1 MCPLS
6 YDPLDSLLNAHLLIR
21 LTIFDLSA
29 SSTIFIKQISTQTM
43 PARTQRSLRQNTN
56 ESAVSVSTTDSY
68 DDSPSDPGRYGRD
81 RARND
86 EYSTSDRRRNKRLD
100 SHESGRRREGE
111 DDHKKR
117 ETRRR
122 RHERDDSEAEDRQR
136 RRERRERRA
145 RRRARKEAET
155 YGEDKYI
162 PIESP
167 PPYDEKARR
176 TKDKDRPSPKRTAS
190 QDQGEEEEATQP
202 TTDRLLSK
210 LERIGGPFIYIIPL
224 LTAFCLLAASTC
236 SADWWRK
243 DVNVIRLGLPG
254 DIYAR
259 LLATGNN
266 LGKGGGEAVVDS
278 GGKVQERAAKIS
290 PAGWLSVGFWGWCV
304 GPEGDGP

>member
-1 MCPLS
+1 
-6 YDPLDSLLNAHLLIR
+6 
-21 LTIFDLSA
+21 
-29 SSTIFIKQISTQTM
+29 M
-43 PARTQRSLRQNTN
+43 PSRSGRSLRQNSNDTTDTL
-56 ESAVSVSTTDSY
+56 SSVDSY
-68 DDSPSDPGRYGRD
+68 DDSPADRGRYRRD
-81 RARND
+81 RARDD
-86 EYSTSDRRRNKRLD
+86 EYSTSDRRRNRRLD
-100 SHESGRRREGE
+100 SHESGRRHE
-111 DDHKKR
+111 DEDERRKR
-117 ETRRR
+117 ERRRR
-122 RHERDDSEAEDRQR
+122 RHEKDADEAEDRQR

-145 RRRARKEAET
+145 RRRARKEAEA
-155 YGEDKYI
+155 YGEEKYL
-162 PIESP
+162 PIVSP
-167 PPYDEKARR
+167 PPYDEKPRQP
-176 TKDKDRPSPKRTAS
+176 KDKDRPSPKRTAS
-190 QDQGEEEEATQP
+190 QDQDQGEEEQGTKP
-202 TTDRLLSK
+202 TNDRLLSK

-254 DIYAR
+254 DVYAR

>member
-1 MCPLS
+1 
-6 YDPLDSLLNAHLLIR
+6 
-21 LTIFDLSA
+21 
-29 SSTIFIKQISTQTM
+29 M
-43 PARTQRSLRQNTN
+43 PSRSGRTLRQNSNDTTDTL
-56 ESAVSVSTTDSY
+56 SSVDSY
-68 DDSPSDPGRYGRD
+68 DDSPADRGRYRRD
-81 RARND
+81 RARDD
-86 EYSTSDRRRNKRLD
+86 EYSTSDRRRKRRLD
-100 SHESGRRREGE
+100 SHESGRRHE
-111 DDHKKR
+111 DEDERRKR
-117 ETRRR
+117 DRRRR
-122 RHERDDSEAEDRQR
+122 RHEKDEDEAENRQR

-145 RRRARKEAET
+145 RRRARKEAEA

-167 PPYDEKARR
+167 PPYDEKSRKP
-176 TKDKDRPSPKRTAS
+176 KDKDRPSPKRTAS
-190 QDQGEEEEATQP
+190 QDQDQGEEEQGTKP
-202 TTDRLLSK
+202 TNDRQLSK

-224 LTAFCLLAASTC
+224 LPAFCLLAASTC

-254 DIYAR
+254 DVYAR